1 MAERRAGAPGHRQ
14 GLGPRPALLLTC
26 EHGGNRIPAEYR
38 ALFAGHGERLAGH
51 QGYDAGALAC
61 ARGLS
66 AALRAPLI
74 HAEVSRLLVDLN
86 RSPHHPA
93 LFSDLTRAL
102 PGAQREAIL
111 ARHYFPH
118 RRRIERWIAA
128 RVRAGRI
135 VLHVAVHSF
144 TPVLGGKVR
153 GADLGLLYDPA
164 RPLEARLCR
173 RWQAALRDAGGLRVR
188 RNYPYRGVSDGL
200 TTYLRGRFPRRLYA
214 GVELEINQDIL
225 ARPRAALVAAIAGG
239 LRAAELSIGSRK
251 PADACR

>member
-1 MAERRAGAPGHRQ
+1 M
-14 GLGPRPALLLTC
+14 
-26 EHGGNRIPAEYR
+26 
-38 ALFAGHGERLAGH
+38 LFARHGARLAGH
-51 QGYDAGALAC
+51 RGYDIGALAC

-86 RSPHHPA
+86 RSPGHPA

-102 PGAQREAIL
+102 PAARREEIL

-118 RRRIERWIAA
+118 RARIERWIAA

-144 TPVLGGKVR
+144 TPVLDGKAR
-153 GADLGLLYDPA
+153 TTDIGLLYDPG
-164 RPLEARLCR
+164 RPLEAEFCR
-173 RWQAALRDAGGLRVR
+173 RWQTALRERGPGLRVR

-200 TTYLRGRFPRRLYA
+200 TRHLRGLFPAGAYA
-214 GVELEINQDIL
+214 GVELEINQRALLRPHAGLVPAL
-225 ARPRAALVAAIAGG
+225 AGA
-239 LRAAELSIGSRK
+239 LRAAELSIRSRK
-251 PADACR
+251 PPPSCR